1 MDKKV
6 NYSTMTRRTL
16 AFIVDCILFIAIPF
30 GLMAVG
36 FSLTHAIQGIMG
48 AIIVITTIVFSLFL
62 MIPCIF
68 HIFMLVKFGGTPGHL
83 LFSMRVKDKDTFE
96 SITIVFSKMN
106 DKFPLWYYQPKVVSL
121 YIYALKV

>member
-1 MDKKV
+1 
-6 NYSTMTRRTL
+6 MTRRTL